1 MNNASPA
8 TTFDPDAFQLP
19 DLIARSKGPENL
31 SPLEAS
37 PELRQLEQQADR
49 EAARAAQQPSAA
61 NRQVSEN
68 LKQQVETSSSDSRA
82 DQLKPLLIQ
91 LKGLSPESPPAELR
105 QTLLAALARLQACYT
120 AARAPKDL
128 AAISVLQPLLKCQAF
143 KWDALSASQPLSAPA
158 PEAGYLQKLRQLKS
172 GMGPVERAA
181 LLQVILSINK
191 LLPAFAPSEADAE
204 PDQQVEPAAEPP
216 PVEASPFAGPVA
228 ASPIL
233 PSTSMPAEAP
243 AIALPADFDPMQ
255 ATRLSLQLRAKLQRT
270 YSPQEKQE
278 LQAQL
283 GELELQQKAYFQA
296 RQAQALHKQQQEF
309 VADTAR
315 LVQGKLTGSGFETW
329 RKLRLSGLQNLARL
343 FGQGAENP
351 QAVALAQS
359 AQNQLARLG
368 MSDAPSWLAGERQ
381 RTGSVPLTAGVDLQP
396 WWQAF
401 AGLIDAALAA
411 AGRVGLEKEQ
421 GEHRR
426 RLKALEQAQA
436 DWQKHLDKI
445 QALEADYLAAANDP
459 NDAGQAHGHRQAALQ
474 AYADLLAS
482 LPAPPELE
490 TEVEAQANSSRVC
503 PGTTASPT

>member
-1 MNNASPA
+1 MNHASPT

-31 SPLEAS
+31 SPIAPP
-37 PELRQLEQQADR
+37 PELRQLAQQADR
-49 EAARAAQQPSAA
+49 EAARAVQRPSAA

-82 DQLKPLLIQ
+82 DQLKPLLSQ
-91 LKGLSPESPPAELR
+91 LKGLAPENPPAGLR
-105 QTLLAALARLQACYT
+105 QALLDAIARLQACYT
-120 AARAPKDL
+120 AAHAPKDL
-128 AAISVLQPLLKCQAF
+128 AAMSVLQPLLKCQAF
-143 KWDALSASQPLSAPA
+143 KWDALSAGQPLIAPA

-191 LLPAFAPSEADAE
+191 LLPAFAPGSASAE
-204 PDQQVEPAAEPP
+204 PAQPSVPAGAETAPQ
-216 PVEASPFAGPVA
+216 A
-228 ASPIL
+228 
-233 PSTSMPAEAP
+233 AEAP
-243 AIALPADFDPMQ
+243 RLAAPAASGSVTAGATTDSTPSTLPADFDPMQ

-283 GELELQQKAYFQA
+283 RALELQQKAYFQA

-309 VADTAR
+309 AADTTR
-315 LVQGKLTGSGFETW
+315 LLQGKLTGSGFETW
-329 RKLRLSGLQNLARL
+329 RKLRLTGLQNLARL
-343 FGQGAENP
+343 FGQGAEDPN
-351 QAVALAQS
+351 AVALAQS

-368 MSDAPSWLAGERQ
+368 MNDAPSWIAGERQ
-381 RTGSVPLTAGVDLQP
+381 RIGGIPLTAGVDLQP

-401 AGLIDAALAA
+401 GGLIDAALAA
-411 AGRVGLEKEQ
+411 AGRLGLEKEQ

-426 RLKALEQAQA
+426 RLKAIEQAQA
-436 DWQKHLDKI
+436 DWQKQLDKI
-445 QALEADYLAAANDP
+445 RALEADYLAAANHP
-459 NDAGQAHGHRQAALQ
+459 NDASQAHSHRQAALQ

-482 LPAPPELE
+482 LPVSPE
-490 TEVEAQANSSRVC
+490 A
-503 PGTTASPT
+503 